1 MRRAAEQCCAL
12 APWQMRPEEAEELWG
27 DFRDVVATLY
37 QDPAVV
43 SKMETKLKR
52 GFLEDATRSCAALK
66 AWLNKFVKA
75 GRLSLQHM
83 EGSKQ
88 LFSAAWCT
96 FLMLLPSDAVPDEA
110 FEQRAS
116 EADSLSK
123 MSASQLAKLNA
134 MGVRKV

>member
-1 MRRAAEQCCAL
+1 M
-12 APWQMRPEEAEELWG
+12 QMRKEEELWG

-52 GFLEDATRSCAALK
+52 GFLEAATRSCAALK
-66 AWLNKFVKA
+66 SWLNQFVKA
-75 GRLSLQHM
+75 GRLSLRHM
-83 EGSKQ
+83 EGNKQ

-96 FLMLLPSDAVPDEA
+96 FLMLLPGDALPEEE

-116 EADSLSK
+116 E
-123 MSASQLAKLNA
+123 
-134 MGVRKV
+134 VRVLFFCLLLLLCCRG

>member
-1 MRRAAEQCCAL
+1 
-12 APWQMRPEEAEELWG
+12 MRPEEAEELWG

-75 GRLSLQHM
+75 GRERFKTEIADGHTLQMHA
-83 EGSKQ
+83 EGLDPHVHDHSRG
-88 LFSAAWCT
+88 L
-96 FLMLLPSDAVPDEA
+96 DERERRRNVGRTTLQWTKEELDR
-110 FEQRAS
+110 FHDGLTE
-116 EADSLSK
+116 EELT
-123 MSASQLAKLNA
+123 
-134 MGVRKV
+134 

>member
-1 MRRAAEQCCAL
+1 
-12 APWQMRPEEAEELWG
+12 
-27 DFRDVVATLY
+27 
-37 QDPAVV
+37 
-43 SKMETKLKR
+43 METKLKR